1 MKSSPSAP
9 THPPECSTSAPST
22 VAPQTTAEEGNKRL
36 SARAFAA
43 EQSLANV
50 NAIVTCL
57 ARAEDLDEQTQRCFE
72 GLAQLIHLILENLS
86 SIVWDWDREM
96 AKIRG
101 EEGSQ

>member
-1 MKSSPSAP
+1 
-9 THPPECSTSAPST
+9 
-22 VAPQTTAEEGNKRL
+22 
-36 SARAFAA
+36 
-43 EQSLANV
+43 
-50 NAIVTCL
+50 L

>member
-1 MKSSPSAP
+1 MKSSPCAP

-22 VAPQTTAEEGNKRL
+22 IASQAADEEGNTPL
-36 SARAFAA
+36 HDRAFAA

-50 NAIVTCL
+50 QGIVRRL
-57 ARAEDLDEQTQRCFE
+57 AEGFGDDTDAHRCFE
-72 GLAQLIHLILENLS
+72 GLAQLIQSILENLS

-101 EEGSQ
+101 GEVQP